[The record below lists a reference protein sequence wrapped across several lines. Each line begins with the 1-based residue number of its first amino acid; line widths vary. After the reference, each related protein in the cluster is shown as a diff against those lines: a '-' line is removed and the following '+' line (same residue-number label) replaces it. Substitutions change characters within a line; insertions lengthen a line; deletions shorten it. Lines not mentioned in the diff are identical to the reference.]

1 MDWRFDWL
9 SSPEM
14 KLAIAGAL
22 GGVVR
27 WLTLK
32 QPPIDG
38 VISIVVG
45 SIFAFYGGPFVL
57 HIMRPIMDLTS
68 ADAAPVATFSG
79 FVAGLGGIV
88 FAGIIMDVIN
98 IRRRLLRK
106 EGTDGQA

>member
-1 MDWRFDWL
+1 MDWKWDWL

-14 KLAIAGAL
+14 KLAVAGAL

-32 QPPIDG
+32 QGWPDNF
-38 VISIVVG
+38 ISITVG
-45 SIFAFYGGPFVL
+45 AIFAAMGGPFVL
-57 HIMRPIMDLTS
+57 HILRPVIDLTS
-68 ADAAPVATFSG
+68 VDAAPVATFSG
-79 FVAGLGGIV
+79 FVSGLGGIV

-106 EGTDGQA
+106 ENNDDAT